1 MARQELDKTF
11 RSVQKALR
19 QADTGGSATATQRAM
34 RAMIRGFGGAAT
46 SAERLTGNHDSTRGF
61 VRVDPPGRDG
71 GLKDVKLMIAAAQ
84 DVKLR
89 LSSAEALRSKLE
101 ESIARGWQDK
111 DWSCFTDI
119 DRG

>member
-1 MARQELDKTF
+1 
-11 RSVQKALR
+11 
-19 QADTGGSATATQRAM
+19 
-34 RAMIRGFGGAAT
+34 
-46 SAERLTGNHDSTRGF
+46 
-61 VRVDPPGRDG
+61 
-71 GLKDVKLMIAAAQ
+71 MIAAAQ

-101 ESIARGWQDK
+101 ELIARGWQDK